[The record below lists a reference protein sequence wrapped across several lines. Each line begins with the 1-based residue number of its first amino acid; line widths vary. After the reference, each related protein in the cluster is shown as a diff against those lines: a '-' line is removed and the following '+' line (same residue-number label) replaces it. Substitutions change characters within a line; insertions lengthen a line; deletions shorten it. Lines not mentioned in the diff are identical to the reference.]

1 MLGNAGGP
9 PMPVLQQAPDVLLY
23 RPHSYNS
30 LQNDYAEVI
39 DTSYNQAPI
48 PTQPKERIM
57 KRIWLASLTAA
68 TLALTACG
76 GGDDD
81 PVAPGTGTTPSV
93 NGFFTVDFTQ
103 PAAAWPGWGGE
114 TSDYTAATA
123 PTGVAFEQRALPAP
137 YVDTKAMFIG
147 GRNNS
152 DDAFLYLKKQFTGL
166 TASTNYTF
174 TIQANFVSGAPSG
187 CLGVGGAPGESVYV
201 IAAASPTEP
210 KPAADSTGYT
220 KLNIDRGNQGT
231 PGAASMVLG
240 DIANGVACN
249 APPRYV
255 AKMLRNT
262 TGITVKTD
270 AEGKVWVLFGID
282 SGFEDTS
289 SIYLQSLTI
298 SFVPVTTT

>member
-1 MLGNAGGP
+1 
-9 PMPVLQQAPDVLLY
+9 
-23 RPHSYNS
+23 
-30 LQNDYAEVI
+30 
-39 DTSYNQAPI
+39 
-48 PTQPKERIM
+48 M
-57 KRIWLASLTAA
+57 KRIWLASLSAA
-68 TLALTACG
+68 TLALLTACG
-76 GGDDD
+76 GGGDD
-81 PVAPGTGTTPSV
+81 PAAPSTSTPVAVSGLYTSDFSQAPANWAGW
-93 NGFFTVDFTQ
+93 NG
-103 PAAAWPGWGGE
+103 E
-114 TSDYTAATA
+114 SSDYTAATA

-152 DDAFLYLKKQFTGL
+152 DDAFLYIKKQFTGL

-174 TIQANFVSGAPSG
+174 TIQANLVSSAPSG

-210 KPAADSTGYT
+210 KATADSTGYT
-220 KLNIDRGNQGT
+220 KVNIDRGNQGT

-240 DIANGVACN
+240 NIANGVACN

-255 AKMLRNT
+255 AKLLRNT